1 MSNKMTALYAR
12 SAANNPEHITH
23 QINDLV
29 TFAHANHFTNT
40 CRFTDDGYSA
50 FDNERPGL
58 TALRTAILAKESG
71 TIIVT
76 DMTRITRVYKDVCAF
91 ADMAEE
97 NGVRLI
103 AITDKVD
110 ILPKRIHDD
119 DNGLDYVLHGDYY
132 LPVLLDPELEDHR
145 PLGKW
150 GMMRMDYLKEHRPLQ
165 YELLLLSGKLH
176 THLADL
182 DEQARERHNIIVKQ
196 MVLSEGITEQMK
208 MRDQLGWV
216 GRMNNIA
223 ARADE
228 IIRTELIFN

>member
-12 SAANNPEHITH
+12 SAANNPEHINQ

-58 TALRTAILAKESG
+58 TALRNAILVKEVD

-76 DMTRITRVYKDVCAF
+76 NMARIARVYKEFCAF

-103 AITDKVD
+103 AITDKID

-119 DNGLDYVLHGDYY
+119 DNGLDYVLHGDCY

-150 GMMRMDYLKEHRPLQ
+150 GMMRMDYLKGHRPLQ
-165 YELLLLSGKLH
+165 YELLFLSGELH

-182 DEQARERHNIIVKQ
+182 DEQARERHERIVKQ
-196 MVLSEGITEQMK
+196 MAKAEGITEHLKMQDQM
-208 MRDQLGWV
+208 GWV

>member
-12 SAANNPEHITH
+12 SAANNPEHITQ

-58 TALRTAILAKESG
+58 TALRTAILAKEIG

-76 DMTRITRVYKDVCAF
+76 DMTRITRVYKEVCAF

-150 GMMRMDYLKEHRPLQ
+150 GMMRMDYLKEHRPLR
-165 YELLLLSGKLH
+165 YELLLLSGELH

>member
-12 SAANNPEHITH
+12 SAANNSEHISQQMT
-23 QINDLV
+23 DLV
-29 TFAHANHFTNT
+29 TFAHANHFTNL
-40 CRFTDDGYSA
+40 CHFTDDGYSA

-58 TALRTAILAKESG
+58 TALQKAILAKKVD
-71 TIIVT
+71 TIIVK
-76 DMTRITRVYKDVCAF
+76 DVSRISRVYKDCCTF
-91 ADMAEE
+91 ADMAEK

-103 AITDKVD
+103 AITEKID
-110 ILPKRIHDD
+110 ILPKHIHDD

-132 LPVLLDPELEDHR
+132 LPVLIVPELEDHR

-150 GMMRMDYLKEHRPLQ
+150 GMMRSDYLKEHRPGL
-165 YELLLLSGKLH
+165 YTKLLLGGELH
-176 THLADL
+176 KHLADL
-182 DEQARERHNIIVKQ
+182 DEQARERHGIIVKQ

-208 MRDQLGWV
+208 MQDQLGWV

-228 IIRTELIFN
+228 IIRAELIFN